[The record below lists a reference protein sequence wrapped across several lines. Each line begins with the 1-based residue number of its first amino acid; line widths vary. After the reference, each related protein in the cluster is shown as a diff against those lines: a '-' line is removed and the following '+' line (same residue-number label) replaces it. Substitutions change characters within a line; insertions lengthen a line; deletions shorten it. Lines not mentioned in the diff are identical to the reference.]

1 MKFRSSRIESQ
12 VSAVVWDASIVLAR
26 YLIHKCEKSPIF
38 LRDKHVLELGS
49 GLGLCGMTASVLGA
63 KTVLMTD
70 LKEAIRLLEYNVDQ
84 NKEKLGSV
92 EVRELTWSKEEAEKL
107 TQDKIFDY
115 VLISDCIYYEESIEP
130 LIETLDTILKGR
142 KTVLLLAQE
151 LRESEKQIE
160 IFKGFIKK
168 ARDKIVFREVPLADQ
183 DPDFHCEE
191 IMLYHCT
198 TK

>member
-1 MKFRSSRIESQ
+1 
-12 VSAVVWDASIVLAR
+12 
-26 YLIHKCEKSPIF
+26 
-38 LRDKHVLELGS
+38 
-49 GLGLCGMTASVLGA
+49 MTASILGA

-84 NKEKLGSV
+84 NKDKLGSV

-115 VLISDCIYYEESIEP
+115 VFISDCIYYEESIEP
-130 LIETLDTILKGR
+130 LIETLDTIMKGR
-142 KTVLLLAQE
+142 RTVLLLAQE

-168 ARDKIVFREVPLADQ
+168 ARDKIVFREVPAADQ